1 MKLSCI
7 FKGHKPRPI
16 FPDRPEVF
24 TLTYEGKDKR
34 SKFIKVYLCAKCS
47 ALYVGESE

>member
-7 FKGHKPRPI
+7 FKGHTPRAVY
-16 FPDRPEVF
+16 PDRPEVF
-24 TLTYEGKDKR
+24 AFKYEGKD
-34 SKFIKVYLCAKCS
+34 SQIKFIKVYLCAKCS